1 MGRCRLG
8 RVLRAQRKIKRI
20 RKGAVMSHIVNDQ
33 LIEKCYDE
41 TLEMTVN
48 DFSNKLADL
57 GYTYVLNDLI
67 RKVAAQKYYDLP
79 EGDYQND

>member
-1 MGRCRLG
+1 
-8 RVLRAQRKIKRI
+8 
-20 RKGAVMSHIVNDQ
+20 MSHIVNDQ

-41 TLEMTVN
+41 TLEMSVN
-48 DFSNKLADL
+48 DFANKLADL

-67 RKVAAQKYYDLP
+67 RKVAVQKYYDLP